1 MWIKIGIAVGAGIAS
16 ALLFIVTVQGTAIA
30 MALAYLAPLP
40 LMIVC
45 IGWGFD
51 AGLIA
56 LGVSCAVVAGAI
68 EPFSGLLFALT
79 VALPAWALAA
89 FANIT
94 ALPIFNRKTEPAAPP
109 MRASLGAIVTLAAT
123 FGALVSVGALISMIV
138 VYGGYE
144 KGVEAF
150 GAMLQPTIQEAL
162 GGAANLP
169 RDFSVDEIVRLVV
182 KYSPAAI
189 ASSTTLMLLINLYAA
204 ARSAQ
209 LSQKLNRPWPDVP
222 TSLSLPL
229 ALGVIA
235 VVAVGV
241 WLAAP
246 EPASQFAVIFV
257 GAFGIVYVLQGLAT
271 LHALSRR
278 LPARPAL
285 LIAMY
290 LACLVAPR
298 WVLPVVAVVG
308 LIESAASLRAR
319 AAARPLH
326 PQTQTPKRK

>member
-1 MWIKIGIAVGAGIAS
+1 
-16 ALLFIVTVQGTAIA
+16 
-30 MALAYLAPLP
+30 
-40 LMIVC
+40 MIVC
-45 IGWGFD
+45 LGWGFD

-56 LGVSCAVVAGAI
+56 LGVSCAAVAGAI

-89 FANIT
+89 FTNLK
-94 ALPIFNRKTEPAAPP
+94 ALPHFGRKAADSAPP
-109 MRASLGAIVTLAAT
+109 ARASLGAIVALAAT
-123 FGALVSVGALISMIV
+123 LGALVSVGALVSMIV
-138 VYGGYE
+138 VYGGYQ

-169 RDFSVDEIVRLVV
+169 QDFSIDEIVRLVV

-189 ASSTTLMLLINLYAA
+189 ASSTTLMLLFNLYAA

-222 TSLSLPL
+222 TSLALPL
-229 ALGVIA
+229 ALGVLA
-235 VVAVGV
+235 VAAVGV

-257 GAFGIVYVLQGLAT
+257 GALGVVYVLQGLAT

-298 WVLPVVAVVG
+298 WVLPAVAVVG
-308 LIESAASLRAR
+308 VVESAASLRAR

-326 PQTQTPKRK
+326 TQPQTPKRK